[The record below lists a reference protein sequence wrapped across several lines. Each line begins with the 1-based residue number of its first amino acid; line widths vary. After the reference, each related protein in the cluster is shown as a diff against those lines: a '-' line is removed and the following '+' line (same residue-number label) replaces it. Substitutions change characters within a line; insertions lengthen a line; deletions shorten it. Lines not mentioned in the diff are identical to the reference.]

1 MTLDFARIG
10 ALLERL
16 PADVRPTGTLQLLD
30 VAAPYEP
37 NPTVPTLIFG
47 DGVAVSTP
55 PDSAALATIRRGL
68 SPAQPAWVLGA
79 DGPAV
84 AATVGDMAWDTAIA
98 VFLPAVEPEDAERS
112 MAGLR
117 LLVHR
122 LRAPG
127 GCPWDREQTAQS
139 LTRYVLEEA
148 YEVVDAI
155 QHHGSQE
162 LAEELGDLLLQVY
175 LQADLAEEEGTFGL
189 NDVVEQL
196 MTKLIRRHP
205 HVFADVSVS
214 GAADVETNWE
224 ALKKIEKGERVSVL
238 DGIPRS
244 LPALLMAAELQK
256 RMRKAGFEWADR
268 AGAEAKLVEELAE
281 LRDAPTP
288 EAAAAELGDVLFVLT
303 GLAAWHGATAEDSL
317 RGTNEKV
324 EARFRHV
331 EAQVRARGQQVKDVP
346 LPELV
351 ALWNEAK
358 SLDRDRTPA

>member
-1 MTLDFARIG
+1 MTVDFAQVG
-10 ALLERL
+10 ALLARL
-16 PADVRPTGTLQLLD
+16 PADMRPTGALQIMEL
-30 VAAPYEP
+30 AAPFEP
-37 NPTVPTLIFG
+37 NPTVPTLVLRQAG
-47 DGVAVSTP
+47 SLADA
-55 PDSAALATIRRGL
+55 AALATVRRGL
-68 SPAQPAWVLGA
+68 SPQQPAWLLEEDGGA
-79 DGPAV
+79 EAS
-84 AATVGDMAWDTAIA
+84 TVGGAAWDTATAI
-98 VFLPAVEPEDAERS
+98 FLPAVEPEAAERS

-127 GCPWDREQTAQS
+127 GCPWDREQTATS

-155 QHHGSQE
+155 EHLGPQE

-205 HVFADVSVS
+205 HVFADVSVG

-238 DGIPRS
+238 DGIPKS

-256 RMRKAGFEWADR
+256 RMRKAGFEWPDR
-268 AGAEAKLVEELAE
+268 AGAEAKLTEELAE
-281 LRDAPTP
+281 LRDAATP
-288 EAAAAELGDVLFVLT
+288 AAAAAELGDVLFVLT
-303 GLAAWHGATAEDSL
+303 GLAVWHGATAESSL
-317 RGTNEKV
+317 RLTNEKV

-331 EAQVRARGQQVKDVP
+331 EAAVRARGLAVKDVP
-346 LPELV
+346 LDELS
-351 ALWNEAK
+351 ALWNDAK
-358 SLDRDRTPA
+358 LRDRDRTSA

>member
-1 MTLDFARIG
+1 M
-10 ALLERL
+10 
-16 PADVRPTGTLQLLD
+16 RPTGALQITDL
-30 VAAPYEP
+30 AAPFEP
-37 NPTVPTLIFG
+37 DPTVPTLI
-47 DGVAVSTP
+47 VP
-55 PDSAALATIRRGL
+55 PAGRAPDAAALAVVRRGI
-68 SPAQPAWVLGA
+68 SPAQPAWVFGVDGA
-79 DGPAV
+79 AV
-84 AATVGDMAWDTAIA
+84 ASTAGEAAWDTAAAI
-98 VFLPAVEPEDAERS
+98 FLPAVAPEAAERS

-117 LLVHR
+117 SLIHR

-155 QHHGSQE
+155 EHHGPQE

-175 LQADLAEEEGTFGL
+175 LQADLAEEEGTFSL
-189 NDVVEQL
+189 NDVVEHL

-205 HVFADVSVS
+205 HVFADVTVG

-224 ALKKIEKGERVSVL
+224 ALKKIEKSERVSVL
-238 DGIPRS
+238 DGIPKS

-256 RMRKAGFEWADR
+256 RMRKAGFEWPDR
-268 AGAEAKLVEELAE
+268 TGAEAKLAEELAE

-303 GLAAWHGATAEDSL
+303 GLAVWHGATAESSL
-317 RGTNEKV
+317 RLTNEKV

-331 EAQVRARGQQVKDVP
+331 EAEARARGLAVKDMP
-346 LPELV
+346 LPELL
-351 ALWNEAK
+351 ALWNDAK
-358 SLDRDRTPA
+358 LLDRGRNPA